1 MPRLV
6 RSTPVLSLAVAVA
19 VGVGAVAVAGCSDDD
34 GGDDAEDVGSLE
46 TVVQADD
53 LAEAVDVAAGG
64 DGVWVATG
72 EGRVLEV
79 SGDGL
84 AEAEGFDAVS
94 TAAGIAASDDGTL
107 FATDPDRRSLV
118 RYRGGTVDDGAVP
131 AVQELSALTAAA
143 DGTVFVADHDALQV
157 VSIGADG
164 RVGELLDDA
173 LAGPMTVAPNGTLYY
188 VDDQVLDGR
197 IVALPPGGG
206 PEGLTQPVERDGE
219 GNPVE
224 PPSEGAPAGDS
235 YIDARDLA
243 ATDDGL
249 LVLTFTNEVWRIGD
263 DAELE
268 LVLRRGDDS
277 ALVAL
282 GASGDDVYVLDAA
295 TATLSTLACASGQ

>member
-1 MPRLV
+1 M
-6 RSTPVLSLAVAVA
+6 VAV
-19 VGVGAVAVAGCSDDD
+19 VFGGATVAACSDD
-34 GGDDAEDVGSLE
+34 GDDADEVGTLQ
-46 TVVQADD
+46 TVVEGDD
-53 LAEAVDVAAGG
+53 LSEAVDLAAG
-64 DGVWVATG
+64 DGMVWVAIG
-72 EGRVLEV
+72 EGQVLQV

-84 AEAEGFDAVS
+84 AEADGLDAVS
-94 TAAGIAASDDGTL
+94 TVAGIAASDDGTL

-118 RYRGGTVDDGAVP
+118 RYRDGSVDDGAVP
-131 AVQELSALTAAA
+131 AVQELSALAAAA

-164 RVGELLDDA
+164 SVGEVADDA
-173 LAGPMTVAPNGTLYY
+173 FAGPLTVAPDGTVFY

-206 PEGLTQPVERDGE
+206 PERLTQSVERDEE

-224 PPSEGAPAGDS
+224 APSEGASAGDS
-235 YIDARDLA
+235 YIEARDLA

-263 DAELE
+263 DGELE
-268 LVLRRGDDS
+268 LVLRRGGDS

-282 GASGDDVYVLDAA
+282 GASGDDVYVLDAG
-295 TATLSTLACASGQ
+295 TGTLSTLG

>member
-6 RSTPVLSLAVAVA
+6 PATPLLTLPMAALVL
-19 VGVGAVAVAGCSDDD
+19 GAVTLSACSGDD
-34 GGDDAEDVGSLE
+34 GGDDADDVGGLQ
-46 TVVQADD
+46 TVVEGDD
-53 LAEAVDVAAGG
+53 LAEAVDVAAGDGLVWLATG
-64 DGVWVATG
+64 DGEVLQVA
-72 EGRVLEV
+72 
-79 SGDGL
+79 GDGL
-84 AEAEGFDAVS
+84 AEADGLDAVS
-94 TAAGIAASDDGTL
+94 TVAGIAASDDGTL

-118 RYRGGTVDDGAVP
+118 RYRDGSVDDGAVP
-131 AVQELSALTAAA
+131 AVQELSALAAAA

-164 RVGELLDDA
+164 SVGEVADDA
-173 LAGPMTVAPNGTLYY
+173 FAGPLTVAPDGTVFY

-206 PEGLTQPVERDGE
+206 PERLTQSVERDEE

-224 PPSEGAPAGDS
+224 APSEGASAGDS
-235 YIDARDLA
+235 YIEARDLA

-263 DAELE
+263 DGELE
-268 LVLRRGDDS
+268 LVLRRGGDS

-282 GASGDDVYVLDAA
+282 GASGDDVYVLDAG
-295 TATLSTLACASGQ
+295 TGTLSTLG

>member
-6 RSTPVLSLAVAVA
+6 RPKPVLTLPMAALVL
-19 VGVGAVAVAGCSDDD
+19 GAVTVAACSDDD
-34 GGDDAEDVGSLE
+34 GGDDAAEVGALQ
-46 TVVQADD
+46 TVVEDDD
-53 LAEAVDVAAGG
+53 LVEAIDVAAG
-64 DGVWVATG
+64 DGMVWVATG
-72 EGRVLEV
+72 DGQVLQL

-84 AEAEGFDAVS
+84 AEADGLDAVS
-94 TAAGIAASDDGTL
+94 TVAGIAASDDGTL

-118 RYRGGTVDDGAVP
+118 RYRDGSVDDGTVP

-164 RVGELLDDA
+164 SVGEVADDA
-173 LAGPMTVAPNGTLYY
+173 LAGPLTVAPDGTVYY

-206 PEGLTQPVERDGE
+206 PEGLTQSVERDEE

-224 PPSEGAPAGDS
+224 APSEGASAGDS
-235 YIDARDLA
+235 YIEARDLA

-263 DAELE
+263 DGELE
-268 LVLRRGDDS
+268 LVLRRGGDT

-282 GASGDDVYVLDAA
+282 GASGDDVYVLDAG
-295 TATLSTLACASGQ
+295 TGTLSTFDAAG